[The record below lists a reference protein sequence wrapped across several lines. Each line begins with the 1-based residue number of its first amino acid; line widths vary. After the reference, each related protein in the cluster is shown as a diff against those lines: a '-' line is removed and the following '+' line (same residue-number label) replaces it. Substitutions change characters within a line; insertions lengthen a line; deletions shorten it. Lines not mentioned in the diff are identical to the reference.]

1 MGIVPMKPPN
11 RSHEVV
17 AAEVVEGRPVTKE
30 NKADDITYP
39 TLCGTTGAPLSPP
52 RAHRMTD
59 RSQGAL
65 LPPRFASDLALPQG
79 ASKVRTVCG
88 SSRKH
93 GSVRGVAGNSHP
105 YRDDNTWRSLVALTI
120 QVTIAF
126 HVTASVYES

>member
-1 MGIVPMKPPN
+1 MTVECQLRLPTAVFGMKPPN

-59 RSQGAL
+59 RSQGGAL

-79 ASKVRTVCG
+79 ASKVKNR
-88 SSRKH
+88 
-93 GSVRGVAGNSHP
+93 VR
-105 YRDDNTWRSLVALTI
+105 
-120 QVTIAF
+120 
-126 HVTASVYES
+126 